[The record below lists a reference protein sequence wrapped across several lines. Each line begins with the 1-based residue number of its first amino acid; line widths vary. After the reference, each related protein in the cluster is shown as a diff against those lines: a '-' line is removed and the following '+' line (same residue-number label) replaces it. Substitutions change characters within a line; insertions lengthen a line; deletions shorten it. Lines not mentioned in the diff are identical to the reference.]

1 MISKLDFNAG
11 HKGIALFLFVLLFI
25 SANSCVVQQSPVS
38 GVTRAYAYSWEQEKQ
53 IGREVDEEILA
64 EFGYYGDEA
73 LQSYFTGLSE
83 EILQN
88 SHMRREDTA
97 EQFRTTEFT
106 FRVLDSPVV
115 NAFALPGGYVYVT
128 RGLLAHMNNEAQ
140 LAVVIGHEIG
150 HVAARHASQRGL
162 QQMVGQVVVLGGAIL
177 GQELLGLPGES
188 ILNLS
193 GTAAQLLFL
202 RNSREHE
209 RESDR
214 LGVEYASKSGF
225 DAAEGAA
232 FFTTLRRLSERAGH
246 TLPNFLST
254 HPDPGQREQ
263 SIPELAQVWAE
274 RGYEQTRVNTD
285 EYLGTIEGMTFGTNP
300 RNGFT
305 EDGFYYHPELEFQFA
320 FPEGWQLINQPSRV
334 VVVHPDRD
342 AVMLLRIDHDAATAR
357 ESVETF
363 LRVNS
368 IEAESERA
376 LRSSGRYP
384 GYEAQFTIEEENGD
398 TLRVQLYAVEYGE
411 RVYRFLNYADADKFS
426 SYRLDFTLSVASFN
440 ALTDPSILAIQPVR
454 LEIRKV
460 QQQTTLRELL
470 PSELPMQIEV
480 EEVAIINQLQLDDV
494 IETGRRLKI
503 PVQK

>member
-1 MISKLDFNAG
+1 MISNIHFNAG
-11 HKGIALFLFVLLFI
+11 HSGITLFLLVLLFVF
-25 SANSCVVQQSPVS
+25 AGSCVVQQSPVS

-53 IGREVDEEILA
+53 IGREVDAEIIA
-64 EFGYYGDEA
+64 EFGYYADEA
-73 LQSYFTGLSE
+73 LQYYLTGLSE

-97 EQFRTTEFT
+97 EQFRNTEFT

-128 RGLLAHMNNEAQ
+128 RGLMAHMNNEAQ

-162 QQMVGQVVVLGGAIL
+162 QQMVGQIVVLGGAIL

-214 LGVEYASKSGF
+214 LGVEYAAKSGF

-263 SIPELAQVWAE
+263 SIPELARVWAE
-274 RGYEQTRVNTD
+274 RGYEQTRVNTS
-285 EYLGTIEGMTFGTNP
+285 EYLETIAGITFGTNP

-320 FPEGWQLINQPSRV
+320 YPEGWQLINQPSRV

-357 ESVETF
+357 ESVEAF
-363 LRVNS
+363 LRVNEM
-368 IEAESERA
+368 EAESVRA
-376 LRSSGRYP
+376 MRSSGRYP
-384 GYEAQFTIEEENGD
+384 GYEALFTLEEENGD

-411 RVYRFLNYADADKFS
+411 KVYRFLNYTDADKFS
-426 SYRLDFTLSVASFN
+426 RYRLDFTLAVASFN
-440 ALTDPSILAIQPVR
+440 ALTDPSILSIQPIR
-454 LEIRKV
+454 LEIHQV
-460 QQQTTLRELL
+460 PQQTTLRELL
-470 PSELPMQIEV
+470 PSELPMQIEA
-480 EEVAIINQLQLDDV
+480 EEVAIINQLQLDEV
-494 IETGRRLKI
+494 IEAGRLIKV
-503 PVQK
+503 PVQN